1 MTTMSKSH
9 SRILSNSNKCNY
21 PNFKKLILIKVF
33 HYSQELDKVR
43 NKIKCISRML
53 KMQKILRQEHENIV
67 KLKGICPD
75 KRIPRGLLFEGH
87 SALQG
92 AIDLF

>member
-1 MTTMSKSH
+1 
-9 SRILSNSNKCNY
+9 
-21 PNFKKLILIKVF
+21 
-33 HYSQELDKVR
+33 
-43 NKIKCISRML
+43 ML